1 MAVPGEVAHPD
12 RLRPETVDFE
22 SEGAQVDGY
31 LARPAEPG
39 PAAGIVVVH
48 EIFGLVEH
56 ARDVARRFA
65 NVGYDALAPNLYARG
80 ASPPPDD
87 LDAAR
92 AKGQALPDEQVVRDL
107 EQAAAYLRRSRRG
120 GREGR
125 PDRLLLGWPSDAA
138 RQRAR
143 ATRSTRQW
151 TAGEASSIARAQTPK
166 RLRSGH
172 ASRSTSAP
180 ELRCPLYAVFGEND
194 QNPSPE
200 IARELERRLASA
212 SPPTTIE
219 VFENA
224 GHAFF
229 ADYRQTYVEKAAF
242 ALWPKVLAF
251 FEAHLRG

>member
-1 MAVPGEVAHPD
+1 VAVPGEVAHPD
-12 RLRPETVDFE
+12 RLRTETVVFE
-22 SEGAQVDGY
+22 SDGAQVDGY

-107 EQAAAYLRRSRRG
+107 EQAAAYLRRLDGATGRVGLIGFCSG
-120 GREGR
+120 GRQT
-125 PDRLLLGWPSDAA
+125 LLTACSSNAFDAA
-138 RQRAR
+138 VDCWGGFIHGASADAETTPQRPR
-143 ATRSTRQW
+143 K
-151 TAGEASSIARAQTPK
+151 P
-166 RLRSGH
+166 LDL
-172 ASRSTSAP
+172 AP

-200 IARELERRLASA
+200 IARDLERRLASA
-212 SPPTTIE
+212 SPPSTIE
-219 VFENA
+219 VFEHA